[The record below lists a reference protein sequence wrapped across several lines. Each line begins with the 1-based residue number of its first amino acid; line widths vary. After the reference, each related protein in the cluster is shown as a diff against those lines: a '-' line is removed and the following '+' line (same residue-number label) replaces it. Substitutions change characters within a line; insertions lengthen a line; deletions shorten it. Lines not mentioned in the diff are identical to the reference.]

1 MTRINQVVAVPS
13 PEAIEYFIRHPAAA
27 KKLVARVNA
36 RARAAKAAA
45 GATAHAAD
53 AEVQSG

>member
-13 PEAIEYFIRHPAAA
+13 PEAIEHFMRHPAAA

-45 GATAHAAD
+45 GSSPYAAD
-53 AEVQSG
+53 AEVQSE